1 MSFEDFCGAISHV
14 PDDYAFFAPFTGLLP
29 SGNVV
34 VRSPVSSGSGSQ
46 YHRYDIDSAHLVGPA
61 IPVSG
66 KLALFTQVDVNFVI
80 KGRLHH
86 KFTLE
91 GFEDPVELHKIANFR
106 IGCFGLGSCWNVSMA
121 TDNYSNS

>member
-14 PDDYAFFAPFTGLLP
+14 PDDYAFLAPFTGLLP

-34 VRSPVSSGSGSQ
+34 VRSPVSSGSGCHH
-46 YHRYDIDSAHLVGPA
+46 HRFDIDSAHLVSMA
-61 IPVSG
+61 IPVTG
-66 KLALFTQVDVNFVI
+66 KLGLFTRLNLHYVVNR
-80 KGRLHH
+80 RLHH

-106 IGCFGLGSCWNVSMA
+106 IGCFGLGSRWNVSMA
-121 TDNYSNS
+121 TNNYSNS